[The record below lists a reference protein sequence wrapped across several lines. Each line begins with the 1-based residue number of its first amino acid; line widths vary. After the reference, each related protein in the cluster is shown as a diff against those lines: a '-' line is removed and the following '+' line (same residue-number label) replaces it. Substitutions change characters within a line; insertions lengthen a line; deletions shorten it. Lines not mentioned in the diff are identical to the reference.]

1 MELQADVVVV
11 GLGGWGA
18 NALWRL
24 AKRGVSVIGIEAR
37 STAHDQGSSHGITRL
52 FRVACREHPQLGP
65 VGLHALGLWDEL
77 GAATRT
83 EQLTTTGALMVGN
96 YNSETIQGSLAAAEA
111 AGIKTELLAHEEL
124 RTRFPQYGNLDPD
137 DVGLLDPFGGLNYPE
152 RAVEAATRQAVELG
166 ARVLTGSPVRAI
178 NDDGGG
184 VTIETDAGVIRAEH
198 VIVSA
203 GCWAP
208 GLLPELSDVLQPRRM
223 PMFWF
228 RPAAD
233 PDSFALP
240 QFPAFIR
247 DLPGGAGIWGHGS
260 GPGHAIK
267 IGMWDDGTNFEDC
280 DPDTIDRT
288 VTRGRDWQQLSGLVA
303 QAFPGLEPEPVAAK
317 MCMVTD
323 SLDGQFLLGRLDP
336 SSRIIV
342 ASGDTGHGFKHAP
355 AIGELAAQ
363 IALGETPFID
373 LDFLNPAR
381 FAADRPLVRPIGR
394 QITKLKTTRCDRDIS
409 GRTFA
414 VKPWS
419 RGAVE
424 RWSRGAVEL

>member
-11 GLGGWGA
+11 GLGGWGS

-37 STAHDQGSSHGITRL
+37 SVGHDQGSSHGLTRL

-65 VGLHALGLWDEL
+65 VGLRALELWDEL
-77 GAATRT
+77 GSDTRT
-83 EQLTTTGALMVGN
+83 VQLTNTRALMVGS
-96 YNSETIQGSLAAAEA
+96 YDSETIQGSLAAAEA
-111 AGIKTELLAHEEL
+111 AGIKTELLAHNEL
-124 RTRFPQYGNLDPD
+124 RSQFPQYGNLDPD
-137 DVGLLDPFGGLNYPE
+137 DVGLLDPFGGINYPE
-152 RAVEAATRQAVELG
+152 RAIDAATRRAVELG
-166 ARVLTGSPVRAI
+166 ARVLTDAPVRSI
-178 NDDGGG
+178 NDDGEV
-184 VTIETDAGVIRAEH
+184 VTIETDADVIRAEH

-208 GLLPELSDVLQPRRM
+208 GLLPELSDMLQPRRM

-233 PDSFALP
+233 ADSFALP

-247 DLPGGAGIWGHGS
+247 DLPGSSGIWGHGS

-267 IGMWDDGTNFEDC
+267 VGMWDDGTNFEDC
-280 DPDTIDRT
+280 DPETIDRT
-288 VTRGRDWQQLSGLVA
+288 VTRKRDWEQLSGLVA
-303 QAFPGLEPEPVAAK
+303 QAFPGLAPEPVEAK

-323 SLDGQFLLGRLDP
+323 SLDGQFLLGRLNP
-336 SSRIIV
+336 GSRIIV

-363 IALGETPFID
+363 IALGETPFVD
-373 LDFLNPAR
+373 LGFLDPVR
-381 FAADRPLVRPIGR
+381 FAASKVLAKPIGR
-394 QITKLKTTRCDRDIS
+394 
-409 GRTFA
+409 
-414 VKPWS
+414 
-419 RGAVE
+419 
-424 RWSRGAVEL
+424 